1 MRVIDAT
8 IHGYLVGHIW
18 MPDCECYKPL
28 RYSIPDAES
37 RWGEPGTLRDHL
49 DRATMDGDFQSCQ
62 VADGVLEITIES
74 QRNGL
79 AYRRTRMFDLSLFPS
94 IKDYVN
100 LDWYGPDSGEE

>member
-1 MRVIDAT
+1 MRVVNAT
-8 IHGYLVGHIW
+8 IHGYLTGRNW
-18 MPDCECYKPL
+18 MLGCECYKPL
-28 RYSIPDAES
+28 RYSIPEAES

-49 DRATMDGDFQSCQ
+49 ARATMDGDFQSCL

-74 QRNGL
+74 KRNGL

-100 LDWYGPDSGEE
+100 LDWYGPESED